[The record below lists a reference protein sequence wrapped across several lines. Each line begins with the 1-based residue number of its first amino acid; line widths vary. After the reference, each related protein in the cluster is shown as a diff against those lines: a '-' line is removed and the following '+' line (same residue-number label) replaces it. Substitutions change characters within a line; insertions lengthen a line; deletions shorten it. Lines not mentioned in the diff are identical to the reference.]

1 MGRFLLNCDLGE
13 HESAEQT
20 RRLLGLVDAANI
32 CCGVHAGSPDQTRAT
47 IEAAQAAGVLI
58 GVHPG
63 MAGAGGRGTALPE
76 PAAFARLL
84 EEQVGSFLQC
94 ADALACPV
102 HHIKLHGSLYSA
114 VEQQEALAT
123 VYADFLKTV
132 PALKV
137 FALAGGSFVRRVP
150 GAIPELFADRGY
162 RADGSL
168 VPRSEPGALIEA
180 LDPAVARLEEW
191 ARSGL
196 MPTVDGGFVRLT
208 AATVC
213 VHSDSPNAAALLER
227 LSRFER

>member
-13 HESAEQT
+13 NESASQT
-20 RRLLGLVDAANI
+20 QHLLAWVDAANI
-32 CCGVHAGSPDQTRAT
+32 CCGVHAGSPDKTRAT

-63 MAGAGGRGTALPE
+63 LAVAGGRGAALPE
-76 PAAFARLL
+76 AAAFARLL
-84 EEQVGSFLQC
+84 DEQVGGFLQC
-94 ADALACPV
+94 ADQLACPV

-114 VEQQEALAT
+114 VEQDEALAA
-123 VYADFLKTV
+123 VYADFLETV
-132 PALKV
+132 PGLKV
-137 FALAGGSFVRRVP
+137 FTLAGGSLMRRVA

-180 LDPAVARLEEW
+180 LDPAVARLEQW

-196 MPTVDGGFVRLT
+196 MPTVDGGSVRLS
-208 AATVC
+208 AQTVC
-213 VHSDSPNAAALLER
+213 VHSDSPNAAELLQR
-227 LSRFER
+227 LSLLRG